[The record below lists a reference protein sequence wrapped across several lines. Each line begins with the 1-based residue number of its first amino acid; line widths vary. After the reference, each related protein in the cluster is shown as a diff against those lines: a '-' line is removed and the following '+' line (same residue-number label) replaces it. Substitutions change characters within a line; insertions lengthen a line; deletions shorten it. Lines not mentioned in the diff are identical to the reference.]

1 MNEKFDAVIVGGGPA
16 GAAAALTM
24 AKAGLSVVLLE
35 RGEFPGAKN
44 LFGGVLYRKQIE
56 EHVPEF
62 WKERNAPIERHI
74 IEQRIWLMGKQSMVT
89 LGHRN
94 EAYKEPYN
102 CFTGLRVKFDQW
114 FANKAVE
121 AGALPVYETVALDV
135 IREGD
140 RVVGVKTDRDDGDLY
155 ADVVVIADGVNS
167 LLGKAMGIH
176 KEWKPDEVSLAVKE
190 VISLPK
196 EKIEDRFNLEGDEGV
211 TIEFMGETSLGMA
224 GMGFLYTNK
233 DTISLGIG
241 VMVNHLRD
249 KRIKPYELLESVK
262 QHPMLRKLIQ
272 GGETKEYSGHLIPEG
287 GYNSVP
293 PLSGA
298 GWVVAGDAAQLVN
311 FVHREGTNLAMTSGK
326 LAAEAIIEAK
336 AKGDF
341 SAASLRRYDE
351 KIRESFVLK
360 DLKKYRGM
368 HQFLKDEDPEMLFDK
383 LPRAANEAAY
393 NMFLVDGVTK
403 AEKQKKAM
411 QLMKDAA
418 GGTMNLLKLGYKGWR
433 SING

>member
-16 GAAAALTM
+16 GAAAALTL
-24 AKAGLSVVLLE
+24 AKAGLSVVMLE

-140 RVVGVKTDRDDGDLY
+140 RVVGVKTDREDGNLY
-155 ADVVVIADGVNS
+155 ADVVIIADGVNS

-190 VISLPK
+190 VIALPK

-287 GYNSVP
+287 GYNSIP

-336 AKGDF
+336 ANGDF
-341 SAASLRRYDE
+341 SAASLRLYDE

-411 QLMKDAA
+411 RLMKDAA